1 MNKAILIAVPAVLVV
16 GGGVV
21 GAAITGMIEIPGITP
36 EKQKQKSDALYTE
49 QKEDAA
55 SQPLAKKKPPKKEE
69 PIPPDV
75 VKGRKELAKL
85 WNEVESPVL
94 AKIVEKWPDEQLAHQ
109 LRYLDVDK
117 TAEVLSL
124 MKSERAAK
132 LSKTLQSLG
141 AVEPP
146 VKKD

>member
-1 MNKAILIAVPAVLVV
+1 MNKAVLIAVPVAVLVI

-21 GAAITGMIEIPGITP
+21 GAAMTGMIEIPGLTP
-36 EKQKQKSDALYTE
+36 EKQKAKSADLYTE
-49 QKEDAA
+49 DKD
-55 SQPLAKKKPPKKEE
+55 PTTTPIKKRKPKKEE

-94 AKIVEKWPDEQLAHQ
+94 AKIVEKWQDEPLAHQ

-124 MKSERAAK
+124 MKPERASK

-141 AVEPP
+141 AIEPP
-146 VKKD
+146 VKD

>member
-1 MNKAILIAVPAVLVV
+1 MNKAILIAVPAVLVI

-21 GAAITGMIEIPGITP
+21 GAAMTGMIEIPGLTP
-36 EKQKQKSDALYTE
+36 EKQKQKAAVLYTE
-49 QKEDAA
+49 DQEEKE
-55 SQPLAKKKPPKKEE
+55 PVAKKKPPKKEE

-124 MKSERAAK
+124 MKSERA
-132 LSKTLQSLG
+132 SKISKVLQSLG

>member
-1 MNKAILIAVPAVLVV
+1 MNKAVFIAVPAVLVI

-21 GAAITGMIEIPGITP
+21 GAAMAGLIEIPGLTP
-36 EKQKQKSDALYTE
+36 EKKKEKSAALYTE
-49 QKEDAA
+49 DKEETK
-55 SQPLAKKKPPKKEE
+55 PIAKKQVHKKGD

-85 WNEVESPVL
+85 WNEIESKDLVL
-94 AKIVEKWPDEQLAHQ
+94 IVEKWPDEQLAHQ

-124 MKSERAAK
+124 MKADRAAK

-141 AVEPP
+141 SVEPP
-146 VKKD
+146 IKKD